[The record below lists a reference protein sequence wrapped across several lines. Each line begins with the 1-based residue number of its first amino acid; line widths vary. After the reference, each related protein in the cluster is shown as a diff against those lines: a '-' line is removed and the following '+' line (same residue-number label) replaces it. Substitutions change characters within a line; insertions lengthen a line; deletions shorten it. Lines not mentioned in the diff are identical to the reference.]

1 MERIRRGGTIVEAVA
16 VSVASDTV
24 LGDLSDMIMWVM
36 AEAKVSRECLR
47 QSENRKVSYPT
58 IYLSYY

>member
-36 AEAKVSRECLR
+36 AEAK
-47 QSENRKVSYPT
+47 K
-58 IYLSYY
+58 YLESV